1 MKLKVWSMENIKD
14 KERDRIY
21 GRGEVKERLPEK
33 ESRFCVR
40 LTNGCIVGTDYYAPV
55 KAYICFGLC
64 HKRNAPE
71 DFAKNL
77 GA

>member
-1 MKLKVWSMENIKD
+1 MKIWSMKNIKD

-21 GRGEVKERLPEK
+21 GRGELQGTAARKRRQVLCAVDEW
-33 ESRFCVR
+33 V
-40 LTNGCIVGTDYYAPV
+40 IGTDYYAPV

-71 DFAKNL
+71 DFAKNP